1 MSDLLKN
8 FGMYDIM
15 GVWAP
20 GSISLL
26 YILFTIICIHNID
39 IISILKGFQSDFSIM
54 FIFLFCILAYCLGV
68 VYHEIGKAIHDLK
81 PPFTFHTLLKL
92 RNKKHLNVFI
102 KRFITLTSTECCPF
116 ENLNMTVYDALESV
130 KRKNANI
137 SSIEKS
143 RSIYGFSRSLMISFV
158 MHVFLLCI
166 YVCKSYLI
174 NMAFWI
180 ADLFFI
186 ALFLFRTIRYYY
198 IWIQKTLNCYATINI
213 EEKTDEY
220 N

>member
-1 MSDLLKN
+1 MIL
-8 FGMYDIM
+8 
-15 GVWAP
+15 WAY
-20 GSISLL
+20 GHLVL
-26 YILFTIICIHNID
+26 FRYYILFTIICIHNID

-102 KRFITLTSTECCPF
+102 KRFITLTSTECCSF

-143 RSIYGFSRSLMISFV
+143 RSIYGFSRSLMIS
-158 MHVFLLCI
+158 LCNA
-166 YVCKSYLI
+166 C
-174 NMAFWI
+174 
-180 ADLFFI
+180 FFI
-186 ALFLFRTIRYYY
+186 VYL
-198 IWIQKTLNCYATINI
+198 CM
-213 EEKTDEY
+213 
-220 N
+220 

>member
-54 FIFLFCILAYCLGV
+54 FIFVFCILAYCLGV

-116 ENLNMTVYDALESV
+116 ENLNMTVYDALELV

-158 MHVFLLCI
+158 MHIFYCVFMYVNRISLIRLFGLQI
-166 YVCKSYLI
+166 Y
-174 NMAFWI
+174 
-180 ADLFFI
+180 FFI

-213 EEKTDEY
+213 EEKTNEY